1 MKKLLLFLFII
12 ISSNLNAQYIT
23 FFSKNADPKQSEG
36 VYYYLPRNVI
46 AVNFIIEQTQEVM
59 GKYVQ
64 FAKELLGTDN
74 YIKENKI
81 KYTVHDIIIESTT
94 EPDPNMVF
102 FVSLDEK
109 SKEENHLNFTFSEDG
124 IIHSFGHQYDNMTVS
139 NSVKIKNSLNN
150 PTQVSDYQY
159 ILNSKK
165 SSDYFNDSIS
175 LDNLFKNDE
184 ELKDED
190 IAKLI
195 IEEINNIRQA
205 YFDLISGY
213 QEVNYGSTINDMAE
227 KLLNLEKNYLSLFIG
242 KSTSNIIKKTVYL
255 IPETDDKN
263 DVYTVGYF
271 SDSEGFKDV
280 NFKGGEPV
288 KIHFQDLAMTSKIN
302 ILSKDEIEN
311 ASYANKLFYRIPGLA
326 LMKVIIGDKIIS
338 ENRIKIAQLG
348 GVTLVPMNKM
358 KLVFDHNTGQI
369 ISISKE

>member
-23 FFSKNADPKQSEG
+23 FFAKNADPKQSEG

-81 KYTVHDIIIESTT
+81 KYTLHDIIIESTT

-311 ASYANKLFYRIPGLA
+311 ASYTNKLFYRIPGLA